1 MMKTINYQQD
11 CFAAELEQL
20 LRRTPVPAEIHDA
33 VATILRDVEQ
43 RGDAAIC
50 EYAAKF
56 DKVDL
61 SPDQFRLTA
70 GEIEKACGLVA
81 ASTRDAID
89 LAYRNV
95 TDFAGQRRL
104 EDWSFAPRP
113 GVSLGERFRPLS
125 RVAAYVPG
133 GAAPLVS
140 TVIHT
145 IAMAGVAGVAEIAV
159 TSPATADGTINPAIV
174 YAAITAGATEIYRL
188 GGVYAIAA
196 LAYGTE
202 TVRPVEKIVG
212 PGNAYVTAAK
222 KQVYGTVAL
231 DLVAGPSEV
240 MIIADQS
247 ASPAFIAAD
256 MLAQAEHGSG
266 LEKAVL
272 LTDFEP
278 LLEKVVEEVR
288 SQAEQLGR
296 REAVQA
302 VLDNGIYLVCL
313 ESIEQAV
320 DVANRYAPEHL
331 EIMTEAPRDT
341 AAGIVAAGA
350 VFLGPWTPEPVGDF
364 VAGPSHV
371 LPTGGTARFF
381 SGLTVDQFYRRT
393 SIVEYDRDALAAEA
407 DAVAE
412 FARVEELDAHG
423 RSVAIRFTDN
433 P

>member
-1 MMKTINYQQD
+1 MKTIDYQHD
-11 CFAAELEQL
+11 CFAADLEQL
-20 LRRTPVPAEIHDA
+20 LQRRPVPADIHDA

-43 RGDAAIC
+43 RGDAAIR

-61 SPDQFRLTA
+61 SPDQFRLTD
-70 GEIEKACGLVA
+70 GEIENACEFVA

-89 LAYRNV
+89 LADRNITV
-95 TDFAGQRRL
+95 FAEQRRI

-125 RVAAYVPG
+125 RIAAYVPG

-145 IAMAGVAGVAEIAV
+145 IAMARVAGVAEIVVA
-159 TSPATADGTINPAIV
+159 SPATADGTINPAIV

-231 DLVAGPSEV
+231 DLVAGPSEI

-278 LLEKVVEEVR
+278 LIEKVVEEVG
-288 SQAEQLGR
+288 SQAKQLGR
-296 REAVQA
+296 GEAVQA
-302 VLDNGIYLVCL
+302 VLDNGMYLVRL

-331 EIMTEAPRDT
+331 EILTETPRDT

-350 VFLGPWTPEPVGDF
+350 IFLGPWTPEPVGDF

-407 DAVAE
+407 DAVTE
-412 FARVEELDAHG
+412 FSRVEELDAHG

-433 P
+433 TR